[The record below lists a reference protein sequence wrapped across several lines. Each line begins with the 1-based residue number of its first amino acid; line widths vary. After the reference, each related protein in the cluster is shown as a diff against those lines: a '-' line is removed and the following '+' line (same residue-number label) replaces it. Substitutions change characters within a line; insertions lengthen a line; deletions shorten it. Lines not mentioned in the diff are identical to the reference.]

1 MPQRL
6 FALLAAASSL
16 LFCATSDAK
25 NPHSSV
31 DNDLLGVL
39 NEAAA
44 IASKHR
50 LNVDDTPEFV
60 TVWHRQELRALGVK
74 DLFEA
79 LSLVPG
85 IQTSIMQ
92 NGIKKVV
99 MRGYNNPDN
108 ITFDRFKL
116 IIDGHIIETAI
127 FQNTSYY
134 LNYPIELIDRIEVIL
149 GPASAL
155 VTSGAL
161 TGVIRVST
169 RLRGGREGAIF
180 ARIGSYDEIMGGLCR
195 SYSMEGG
202 GTLGVEYYYRV
213 HDRSLEA
220 GDYIL
225 EKSTPSI
232 SESSEWLRDR
242 SFALRYSKE
251 KFRLSART
259 KREVHGN
266 YFGWEEHL
274 EMSDEP
280 SMANSYLYLQG
291 SYDSDIGAKERL
303 HLQLDYSHYRFD
315 STAQNYIETPDTAI
329 PYEFALYLSE
339 ETWQLDTR
347 LTTER
352 FENHSLKAGLCT
364 STTKQIGDRFGIHY
378 PNGSILDTKL
388 VDSGLKREVSSLYL
402 NDIVTLNDTI
412 DIHLGI
418 RYDYMSDMKKG
429 YFSANTSLLY
439 RFREGVGIKI
449 GYGHAFRTPSWVE
462 LYSYPNPGVR
472 VGDAELEAEES
483 DMIEASLIYRP
494 TLSGRLLV
502 NLYRSRIR
510 NLLDI
515 FENPRSDPDAP
526 GYANLPSRFS
536 HGFELEYRL
545 KPMPGH
551 TFGASYSYN
560 STNYTTEYGTNQSM
574 PGVARK
580 KGYLYYILDL
590 DASSTVSAYLRHM
603 GSRTVNRDTDREDVP
618 SYTTLDLTYSY
629 SGAEGARL
637 FMGVKNLFDEYV
649 ADISY
654 YGRHDGIVRPGR
666 RWFVTF
672 EYPL

>member
-6 FALLAAASSL
+6 FGLLVAASSL
-16 LFCATSDAK
+16 LFCATSYAK
-25 NPHSSV
+25 NSRTSA
-31 DNDLLGVL
+31 DNDLLRVL
-39 NEAAA
+39 KEAAA
-44 IASKHR
+44 IASEHR

-60 TVWHRQELRALGVK
+60 TVWRRQELRVLGAK

-79 LSLVPG
+79 LSIVPG

-116 IIDGHIIETAI
+116 IIDGHIVQTAL

-134 LNYPIELIDRIEVIL
+134 LNYPIELIDRIEVVL

-161 TGVIRVST
+161 TGVIKVIT
-169 RLRGGREGAIF
+169 RLGKDHEGALF
-180 ARIGSYDEIMGGLCR
+180 VRIGSYDEIMGGVCKT
-195 SYSMEGG
+195 YPIDDGG
-202 GTLGVEYYYRV
+202 DLGLEYYYRV
-213 HDRSLEA
+213 HERSLEA
-220 GDYIL
+220 SDYIL
-225 EKSTPSI
+225 ENSSPAI
-232 SESSEWLRDR
+232 SGSSEWLRDR
-242 SFALRYSKE
+242 SFALRYRRG
-251 KFRLSART
+251 KFQLSART

-291 SYDSDIGAKERL
+291 MYDSDIGAKERL
-303 HLQLDYSHYRFD
+303 HLQLDYSHYGFD
-315 STAQNYIETPDTAI
+315 AAAQNYIEAPGRAI

-339 ETWQLDTR
+339 ETWQLDTH
-347 LTTER
+347 LATER
-352 FENHSLKAGLCT
+352 FENHSLKAGLYV
-364 STTKQIGDRFGIHY
+364 STTKLIGDRFKIIY
-378 PNGSILDTKL
+378 PNGSVFDTKL
-388 VDSGLKREVSSLYL
+388 LHSGLKREISSLYL
-402 NDIVTLNDTI
+402 NDIVTLTGTS

-429 YFSANTSLLY
+429 YFSANTSFLY
-439 RFREGVGIKI
+439 RFKEGASIKI

-462 LYSYPNPGVR
+462 LYSYPNPGIR
-472 VGDAELEAEES
+472 VGDADLEAEES

-494 TLSGRLLV
+494 SLSTRLLV

-545 KPMPGH
+545 KPIPGH
-551 TFGASYSYN
+551 TLGAAYSYN
-560 STNYTTEYGTNQSM
+560 STNYTTEYGTSQPM

-580 KGYLYYILDL
+580 KGYLYYILGL
-590 DASSTVSAYLRHM
+590 DASSTLSAYLRYM
-603 GSRTVNRDTDREDVP
+603 GPRIVNRDTNREDVP
-618 SYTTLDLTYSY
+618 SYTTLDLTYSF
-629 SGAEGARL
+629 SAAEGAKL
-637 FMGVKNLFDEYV
+637 FVGVKNLFDEYV
-649 ADISY
+649 ADTSY